1 MKKKVWLPLLLVV
14 AITIIATSQYPKLYV
29 ATGYGAKCM
38 ASGIFVAGREALN
51 IQENDLDYSIVKF
64 TRSIIDYQE
73 KSVTTSIF
81 GLAKQK
87 AIYRDGLGC
96 CLVNDED
103 KEGVRTIHSQ
113 ASFKKAYNWRLAWPE
128 GEGMGNAVFPE
139 IDLTQLKNAVNNA
152 FDTSGNKIQRT
163 AAVVVIYK
171 GNLVAEQYWKDQSIL
186 PETRLWGWSMNKSI
200 VNALIGTLVK
210 QGKLSLNASA
220 PIEEWLTD
228 QRKDITLNDL
238 MQMSSGLTWNEDYG
252 AISDVT
258 TMLYR
263 KQDVFKYAI
272 DFPLEKHPGSEW
284 KYSSGTTN
292 ILSGIIRKTID
303 NDQHYLALPYV
314 EIFEKI
320 GMHSMVLEADASGN
334 YVGSSYGYATAKD
347 WAKFGQLYLQ
357 DGVWEGDSILPKD
370 WVAYSVTP
378 AGAAKGGYGAQ
389 FWLNRSRELP
399 DAPEDMFT
407 CKGHRGQRI
416 FIVPSRDLVVVRL
429 GFAEDKFNY
438 KSFIK
443 SILNSFANPN

>member
-1 MKKKVWLPLLLVV
+1 
-14 AITIIATSQYPKLYV
+14 
-29 ATGYGAKCM
+29 
-38 ASGIFVAGREALN
+38 
-51 IQENDLDYSIVKF
+51 
-64 TRSIIDYQE
+64 
-73 KSVTTSIF
+73 
-81 GLAKQK
+81 
-87 AIYRDGLGC
+87 
-96 CLVNDED
+96 
-103 KEGVRTIHSQ
+103 
-113 ASFKKAYNWRLAWPE
+113 
-128 GEGMGNAVFPE
+128 
-139 IDLTQLKNAVNNA
+139 
-152 FDTSGNKIQRT
+152 
-163 AAVVVIYK
+163 
-171 GNLVAEQYWKDQSIL
+171 
-186 PETRLWGWSMNKSI
+186 
-200 VNALIGTLVK
+200 
-210 QGKLSLNASA
+210 
-220 PIEEWLTD
+220 
-228 QRKDITLNDL
+228 
-238 MQMSSGLTWNEDYG
+238 
-252 AISDVT
+252 
-258 TMLYR
+258 MLYR

-438 KSFIK
+438 NSFIK